1 MYIHVIYQANQVILY
16 VVIKFE
22 QFMSTLKE
30 EVNFS
35 YCLKRKLEYFSNSK
49 KS

>member
-35 YCLKRKLEYFSNSK
+35 CLKRKLEYFSNSK